1 MSDRGEP
8 RSWDPTTPGICALW
22 FDATTIT
29 GVANGATITSWVPR
43 TGIYTLTGTAT
54 YEAGAGLAVAGGG
67 GPFPGV
73 YFGGSDALQASGADY
88 AQPYTLA
95 VVASS
100 MPASGTNFST
110 FCDSRSGCR
119 CRCGAPRR

>member
-43 TGIYTLTGTAT
+43 GPAVNIEHAT
-54 YEAGAGLAVAGGG
+54 
-67 GPFPGV
+67 F
-73 YFGGSDALQASGADY
+73 ASEVDVD
-88 AQPYTLA
+88 LL
-95 VVASS
+95 
-100 MPASGTNFST
+100 M
-110 FCDSRSGCR
+110 
-119 CRCGAPRR
+119 RRAAWMVQTERV